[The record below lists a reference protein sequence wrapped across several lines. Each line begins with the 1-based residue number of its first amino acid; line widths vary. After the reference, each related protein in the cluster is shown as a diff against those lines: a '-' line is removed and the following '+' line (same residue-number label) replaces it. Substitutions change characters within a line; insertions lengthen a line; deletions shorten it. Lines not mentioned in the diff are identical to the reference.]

1 MSPVTPRGDRRRH
14 QLRLDGVLAHQARE
28 NP

>member
-1 MSPVTPRGDRRRH
+1 MSLITARSSGSRH